1 MRKTL
6 IALMFAAA
14 LPTVAMAMPEGGPR
28 HDGPHHRGDAPFAQ
42 LDLSR
47 DQRQQIGKLMGEQM
61 QHRREITERYLNK
74 LPAAEQ
80 KAMKDELKASHDKT
94 DSQVRALLK
103 PDQQKK
109 FDELQ
114 RNAKP
119 ARLNGRSS
127 RTGKLQKPPRPSK
140 LPPQCPA
147 RLKRAGL
154 FLLQEVLLRSL
165 FWRILASFWLA
176 ITLVAGL
183 SILLGHVLNQDAW
196 ILSRHPGL
204 KTMASHWAKHY
215 EQEGL
220 ESAQAFLERRKQR
233 YKIDVQVLDD
243 SGDAVVPGLS
253 RAALRRSRRASTMT
267 SATCRGGA

>member
-1 MRKTL
+1 MRTTL

-14 LPTVAMAMPEGGPR
+14 LPTVAMAMPDGGPR

-61 QHRREITERYLNK
+61 HNRREITERYLNK

-114 RNAKP
+114 KERE
-119 ARLNGRSS
+119 ARKAEWKEFQAWKAEKA
-127 RTGKLQKPPRPSK
+127 GK
-140 LPPQCPA
+140 
-147 RLKRAGL
+147 
-154 FLLQEVLLRSL
+154 
-165 FWRILASFWLA
+165 
-176 ITLVAGL
+176 
-183 SILLGHVLNQDAW
+183 
-196 ILSRHPGL
+196 
-204 KTMASHWAKHY
+204 
-215 EQEGL
+215 
-220 ESAQAFLERRKQR
+220 AQ
-233 YKIDVQVLDD
+233 
-243 SGDAVVPGLS
+243 
-253 RAALRRSRRASTMT
+253 
-267 SATCRGGA
+267 

>member
-47 DQRQQIGKLMGEQM
+47 DQRQQIGKLMGDQM
-61 QHRREITERYLNK
+61 KNRRDITESYLAK

-103 PDQQKK
+103 PEQQKK

-114 RNAKP
+114 K
-119 ARLNGRSS
+119 AREARKAEWKEFQVWKAEKA
-127 RTGKLQKPPRPSK
+127 GK
-140 LPPQCPA
+140 
-147 RLKRAGL
+147 
-154 FLLQEVLLRSL
+154 
-165 FWRILASFWLA
+165 
-176 ITLVAGL
+176 
-183 SILLGHVLNQDAW
+183 
-196 ILSRHPGL
+196 
-204 KTMASHWAKHY
+204 
-215 EQEGL
+215 
-220 ESAQAFLERRKQR
+220 AQ
-233 YKIDVQVLDD
+233 
-243 SGDAVVPGLS
+243 
-253 RAALRRSRRASTMT
+253 
-267 SATCRGGA
+267 